1 MHSNKSLGSVSQIS
15 LIYQKINAARQSGPM
30 KAPDNISSSARSNYF
45 ICLRFRSGLSDDV
58 AC

>member
-1 MHSNKSLGSVSQIS
+1 ML
-15 LIYQKINAARQSGPM
+15 ARQSGPM

-45 ICLRFRSGLSDDV
+45 SAAFAFGFAAGFSDDV